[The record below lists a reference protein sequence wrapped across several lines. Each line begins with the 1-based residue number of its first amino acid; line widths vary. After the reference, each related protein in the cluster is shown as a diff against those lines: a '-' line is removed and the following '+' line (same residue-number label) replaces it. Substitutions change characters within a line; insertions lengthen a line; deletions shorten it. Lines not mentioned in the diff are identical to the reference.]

1 MIYARIASPHLQKK
15 VTMVLQTVEQY
26 PIENTMFQSITILL
40 ELLKWSQ
47 TLHSM
52 VQLVV
57 VFKLQPNLVSIKV
70 AFTLNI

>member
-15 VTMVLQTVEQY
+15 VMMVLQTVEQY
-26 PIENTMFQSITILL
+26 PIENTMFQSITILS

-57 VFKLQPNLVSIKV
+57 VFKQRPNSESIEV
-70 AFTLNI
+70 VFTLNI